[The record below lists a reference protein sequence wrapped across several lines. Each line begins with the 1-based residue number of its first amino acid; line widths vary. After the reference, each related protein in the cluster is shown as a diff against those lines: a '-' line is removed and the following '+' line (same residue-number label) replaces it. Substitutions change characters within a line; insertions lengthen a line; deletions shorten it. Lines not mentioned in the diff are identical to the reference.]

1 MPWFYQ
7 DNPAL
12 STVEVYF
19 TGETTPHDLQEATAR
34 SIAIEKEGGRDRF
47 LIDTTKMEFIASYA
61 DLFDLPAIYQK
72 ENINPNVCIAVVL
85 STSTRE
91 KDAAEFYKNIC
102 RNYGWQVRTFSER
115 QKAIEWLL
123 TNSTPENQ
131 SKMTH

>member
-19 TGETTPHDLQEATAR
+19 TGEITSHDLQEATAR
-34 SIAIEKEGGRDRF
+34 SITIEKEGGRNRF
-47 LIDTTKMEFIASYA
+47 LIDTSKMEFIASYA
-61 DLFDLPAIYQK
+61 DLFDLPAQYQK
-72 ENINPNVCIAVVL
+72 ENINPNVCIAVIL
-85 STSTRE
+85 STSSRE

-102 RNYGWQVRTFSER
+102 RNCGWQVRTFSER

-123 TNSTPENQ
+123 ANSPPDNHF
-131 SKMTH
+131 KITH